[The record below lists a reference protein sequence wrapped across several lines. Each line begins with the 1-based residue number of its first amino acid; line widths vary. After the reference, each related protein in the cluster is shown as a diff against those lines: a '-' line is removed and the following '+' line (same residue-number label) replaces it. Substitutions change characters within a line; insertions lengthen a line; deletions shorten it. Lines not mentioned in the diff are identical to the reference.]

1 MTSLNRT
8 ATAEGTTRS
17 TSYIAWLSG
26 LIVLMATGGAIIL
39 GLTGHP
45 AVAASVT
52 ALGCAGVAGGVHVT
66 INIRR

>member
-1 MTSLNRT
+1 L
-8 ATAEGTTRS
+8 
-17 TSYIAWLSG
+17 G
-26 LIVLMATGGAIIL
+26 LIFVLVATGGAIIL

-45 AVAASVT
+45 GVAASVT